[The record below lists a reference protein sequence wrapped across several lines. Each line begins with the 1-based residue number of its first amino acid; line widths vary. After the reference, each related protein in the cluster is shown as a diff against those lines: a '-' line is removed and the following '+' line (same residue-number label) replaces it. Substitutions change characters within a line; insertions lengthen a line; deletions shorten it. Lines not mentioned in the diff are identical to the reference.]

1 MKYTLH
7 SSKRTQAGQVL
18 VWFLGF
24 AASMAVVFAGVYSV
38 GQATS
43 EKQKIVNAADAAA

>member
-1 MKYTLH
+1 VR
-7 SSKRTQAGQVL
+7 SIGASFSVIFR
-18 VWFLGF
+18 F

-43 EKQKIVNAADAAA
+43 EKQKIVNAADAAAY